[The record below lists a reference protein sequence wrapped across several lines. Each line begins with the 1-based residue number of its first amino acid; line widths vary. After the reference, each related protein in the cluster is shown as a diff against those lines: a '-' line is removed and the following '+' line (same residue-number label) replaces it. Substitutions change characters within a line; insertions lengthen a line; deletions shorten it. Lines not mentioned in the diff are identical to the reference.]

1 MINDKLENRLDEE
14 NATVILLVGRCCKIN
29 HHFYLEHYDDQVFW
43 RIFQMSKMPR

>member
-14 NATVILLVGRCCKIN
+14 NATVIFLVGRCCKIN

-43 RIFQMSKMPR
+43 RIF